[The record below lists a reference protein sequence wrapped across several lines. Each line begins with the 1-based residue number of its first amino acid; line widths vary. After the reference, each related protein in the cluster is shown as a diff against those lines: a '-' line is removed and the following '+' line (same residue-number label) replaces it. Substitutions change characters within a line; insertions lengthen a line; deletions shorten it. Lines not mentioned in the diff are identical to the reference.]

1 MMLDH
6 ITDATFGNTVDPL
19 VLARPSVVTGA
30 FYFHTVG
37 GIDPNSDGPYD
48 VIVNASVP
56 ELSTWAMML
65 LGFAGLGFAG
75 YQRKRTRTVPVL
87 PV

>member
-1 MMLDH
+1 
-6 ITDATFGNTVDPL
+6 
-19 VLARPSVVTGA
+19 VLAPPSVVTGA

-56 ELSTWAMML
+56 EPSAWTMIL
-65 LGFAGLGFAG
+65 LGFGGLVFAA
-75 YQRKRTRTVPVL
+75 YRTKKDARTAFTG
-87 PV
+87 